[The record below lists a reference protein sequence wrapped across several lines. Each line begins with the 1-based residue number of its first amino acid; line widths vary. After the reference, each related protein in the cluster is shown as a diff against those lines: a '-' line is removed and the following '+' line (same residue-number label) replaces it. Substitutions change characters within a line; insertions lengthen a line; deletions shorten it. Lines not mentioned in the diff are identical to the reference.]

1 MSGVTLPLKA
11 EKWDAAGNGML
22 QVGECSVM
30 MQPSKSIG
38 IFKPLAYWHIYT
50 LQVGLLGHFCSC
62 PIASGDTSRQDL

>member
-38 IFKPLAYWHIYT
+38 IFKPLAYWHI
-50 LQVGLLGHFCSC
+50 
-62 PIASGDTSRQDL
+62 